1 MRRNINK
8 KQKAEVLPIATAQK
22 VKTMIIQRGM
32 KPGDRL
38 PTEKELTEQFGVSR
52 STLREAMKVL
62 RAEHVVV
69 IRQGSGTFVS
79 QGTGIVEDP
88 LGLNFTNQN
97 NLIKNLFETRIL
109 IEPHIAGLAAQ
120 RATSQDIENLE
131 LLVNEM
137 AQFQVNSSMM
147 AEMDVQFHTAVA
159 ECTHNDVL
167 IRVVPI
173 INESIRRSHV
183 ETHDDLGSFK
193 RAKRSHLG
201 IYKAIA
207 EGDYMSARFLAER
220 HVWETLEDIKE
231 VEEVE

>member
-1 MRRNINK
+1 MRRSPMNPK
-8 KQKAEVLPIATAQK
+8 EDVLPIATAQK
-22 VKTMIIQRGM
+22 VKAMIIQREM

-38 PTEKELTEQFGVSR
+38 PTELELVDQFGVSR

-62 RAEHVVV
+62 SAENVVV

-79 QGTGIVEDP
+79 QGTGIREDP

-97 NLIKNLFETRIL
+97 KLIKNLFETRML
-109 IEPHIAGLAAQ
+109 IEPNIAALAAQ
-120 RATSQDIENLE
+120 RATPEDIRNLKS
-131 LLVNEM
+131 LVMEM
-137 AQFQVNSSMM
+137 DRVQVNSPGM

-183 ETHDDLGSFK
+183 ETHNDPESFK
-193 RAKRSHLG
+193 RAKRSHMG
-201 IYKAIA
+201 IYQAIA
-207 EGDYMSARFLAER
+207 KGEYMSARFLAER
-220 HVWETLEDIKE
+220 HVWETLEDIKDL
-231 VEEVE
+231 EEGK

>member
-1 MRRNINK
+1 MRRNLMN
-8 KQKAEVLPIATAQK
+8 QKEDVLPIATAQK
-22 VKTMIIQRGM
+22 VKTMIIQREM

-38 PTEKELTEQFGVSR
+38 PTELELVDQFGVSR

-62 RAEHVVV
+62 RAENVVV

-79 QGTGIVEDP
+79 HGTGIGEDP

-97 NLIKNLFETRIL
+97 KLIKNLFETRML
-109 IEPHIAGLAAQ
+109 IEPNIAALAAQ
-120 RATSQDIENLE
+120 RATPEDIRNLKS
-131 LLVNEM
+131 LVMEM
-137 AQFQVNSSMM
+137 DRAQVNSPGM

-183 ETHDDLGSFK
+183 ETHDDPESFK
-193 RAKRSHLG
+193 RAKRSHMG

-207 EGDYMSARFLAER
+207 EGEYMNARFLAER
-220 HVWETLEDIKE
+220 HVWETLEDIKDL
-231 VEEVE
+231 EEGK